1 MSWFEHIDTISTKIN
16 QRIGMIKRIRHL
28 LPLHAKLTLYN
39 CLIIPLFDYGDT
51 VWGDKNNDTLM
62 GQLQVL
68 QNKAAKV
75 LLNLPPRSSS
85 TEALDRLDLKT
96 LSQRRHFHRCV
107 MMQNICWG
115 QLILNLTSDA
125 IVVFILIKLA
135 EAMIYT
141 FLACV
146 PIGASKL
153 SFIKPLRT
161 ETTWTMTLK
170 AANHCL
176 HLRQNLKLFKLC

>member
-1 MSWFEHIDTISTKIN
+1 MIYYSSTNLSDLKSKLNSDLATISNWFSRNLLTLNISKCKLKLVSDVSLKVNSSAIDRSDSFTCKYLGVVINQTMSCSEHIDTISTKIS

-51 VWGDKNNDTLM
+51 VWGDKNNDMLM

-96 LSQRRHFHRCV
+96 L
-107 MMQNICWG
+107 
-115 QLILNLTSDA
+115 
-125 IVVFILIKLA
+125 
-135 EAMIYT
+135 
-141 FLACV
+141 
-146 PIGASKL
+146 
-153 SFIKPLRT
+153 
-161 ETTWTMTLK
+161 LK
-170 AANHCL
+170 
-176 HLRQNLKLFKLC
+176 R